1 MARSIRY
8 TIRFTPD
15 EEYAFRKR
23 HTESGIYSISDF
35 IRQAVLTAQVKPP
48 PSPELVALLREV
60 RAIGN
65 NINQIVRVANASGL
79 ITKDEIGKMLA
90 QQKELLARVKE
101 L

>member
-8 TIRFTPD
+8 TIRLTPD

-23 HTESGIYSISDF
+23 HTESGIYSVSDF

-60 RAIGN
+60 RAIGIN
-65 NINQIVRVANASGL
+65 VNQIAKVVNASGL
-79 ITKDEIGKMLA
+79 IPKEEIGKLLA